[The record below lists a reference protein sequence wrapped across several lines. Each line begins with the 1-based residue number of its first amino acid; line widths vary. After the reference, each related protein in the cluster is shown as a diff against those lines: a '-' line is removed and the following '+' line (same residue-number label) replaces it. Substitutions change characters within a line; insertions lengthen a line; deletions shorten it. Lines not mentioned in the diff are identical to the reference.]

1 MIGDFMKRTALI
13 LFLLVPLSI
22 LAQHDHH
29 SSEKKEAPPSLFTGL
44 SDLHH
49 PVSTKSAEA
58 QKYFDQGLA
67 LIYAFNHDEA
77 INSFKRAVELDPNL
91 AIGYWGIALAYGS
104 NYNLP
109 AIEDR
114 EKAAYEA
121 LQKAVALAPKAA
133 DNERAYIEALSKR
146 YSE

>member
-1 MIGDFMKRTALI
+1 MGDFMKRTALFLI
-13 LFLLVPLSI
+13 LLMPPVVF
-22 LAQHDHH
+22 AQHDHH
-29 SSEKKEAPPSLFTGL
+29 SSDKKEAPAALFTGL

-49 PVSTKSAEA
+49 PVSTKNAEA
-58 QKYFDQGLA
+58 QKFFNQGLA

-91 AIGYWGIALAYGS
+91 AIAHWGIALAYGS

-109 AIEDR
+109 AVEDR

-121 LQKAVALAPKAA
+121 LQKAVALVSKASEH
-133 DNERAYIEALSKR
+133 ERAYIEALSKR
-146 YSE
+146 YSA